1 MSENVFCCAYS
12 RDLDLQEASFSGRLC
27 AYMLNLPNIITLTR
41 IALVIVFTIALTV
54 DGISPVHNTTPMDS
68 VPFSGWFVP
77 LNAGLCVALWAF
89 VVGAISDFL
98 DGYLARK
105 YNLVTNFGKLIDPL
119 ADKILVCAAFV
130 YLSYVGMCPF
140 WVTII
145 IVFREFL
152 VTGLRQLAVEQGKVM
167 AADRSGK
174 WKTAVQLT
182 YCIACLTHLSYAG
195 NLPEPLHSLSIGE
208 GGFWLRELTM
218 WASVALTLWSGLNYC
233 IQSRSFLKG

>member
-1 MSENVFCCAYS
+1 MSEFAFTDANVQ
-12 RDLDLQEASFSGRLC
+12 DLDLQHTVNSDKLGSH
-27 AYMLNLPNIITLTR
+27 MLNLPNTITLAR
-41 IALVIVFTIALTV
+41 IALVIVFTVALTI
-54 DGISPVHNTTPMDS
+54 DGVAPMLSRAPMDN
-68 VPFSGWFVP
+68 VPYSGWFVP
-77 LNAGLCVALWAF
+77 LNAGLCIALWSF
-89 VVGAISDFL
+89 VLGAISDFL

-130 YLSYVGMCPF
+130 YLTFVGMCPF
-140 WVTII
+140 WVTIV

-182 YCIACLTHLSYAG
+182 YCISCLVHLCYAG
-195 NLPEPLHSLSIGE
+195 NLPEPLHSLSIGA
-208 GGFWLRELTM
+208 GGFWLREITM
-218 WASVALTLWSGLNYC
+218 WLSVILTLWSGIHYC